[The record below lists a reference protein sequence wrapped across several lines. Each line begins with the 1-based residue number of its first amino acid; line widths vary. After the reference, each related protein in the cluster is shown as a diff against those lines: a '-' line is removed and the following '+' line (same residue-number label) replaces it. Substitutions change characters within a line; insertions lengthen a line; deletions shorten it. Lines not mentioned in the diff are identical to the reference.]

1 MTEDFKDARKTQR
14 NSRFSTVISISL
26 SLFITGML
34 GVLLLHAHKL
44 GTYVRENIEVSL
56 ILKPETD
63 SVEAA
68 QFLKNLQASPA
79 IRSAVY
85 ISKEEAVKLLQ
96 QDLGEDFINF
106 LGYNPLYGSIEL
118 SFNAGFTDELMIR
131 RFVDS
136 MRNQPLV
143 SEVQYQPSLVD
154 SINRNVRTISWI
166 LLGFSILLVLVA
178 IALINNTIRISLYA
192 RRLLIKSMLLVGAT
206 KGFILKPFLVKSIW
220 NGLVSGVIAIVL
232 LSGLLYFAT
241 LKIPE
246 LGLIQDL
253 TLVGYVA
260 AGLILFG
267 MLLSFIC
274 TWLAVNR
281 YLRYRTAQ
289 LY

>member
-44 GTYVRENIEVSL
+44 ETYVRENIEVSL
-56 ILKPETD
+56 ILKTETD
-63 SVEAA
+63 SAEAGR
-68 QFLKNLQASPA
+68 FLKKLRETPA

-118 SFNAGFTDELMIR
+118 SFNSGYTDELMIR

-220 NGLVSGVIAIVL
+220 NGLVSAVIAIAL
-232 LSGLLYFAT
+232 LSGLLYFST

-253 TLVGYVA
+253 ALVGYVA

-267 MLLSFIC
+267 ILLSFIC

-281 YLRYRTAQ
+281 YLRYRTTQ

>member
-281 YLRYRTAQ
+281 YLRYRTTQ